1 MELRK
6 LKYWIFIPILI
17 AAVSCEE
24 EVKDGVLP
32 EFKQKLVVSSF
43 ISPSDTVSYITVS
56 SNRRIY
62 GELGI
67 VETLGNLSGYVSD
80 DTKEIQLVRTA
91 TGFKFRHEDLQITE
105 GKTYHIKVI
114 SDKGLTAEASCTV
127 PISRRLELKVDTFTI
142 IQTDPWGY
150 LGNRFMAKVIITDY
164 PGEKNFYRLYCEQDI
179 YYRTDNLSWKIPYNG
194 FENEFFSDYGND
206 GKTIES
212 TSLDLYNSPE
222 DSVIFKCYI
231 LNTSQGYYNYH
242 TSINNYS
249 GGDDPFTEVSPVY
262 SNIKGGLG
270 IFAAYTIDSLIYRL
284 N

>member
-1 MELRK
+1 MALRK
-6 LKYWIFIPILI
+6 SKYWIFILILI
-17 AAVSCEE
+17 AVVSCEE

-62 GELGI
+62 GELGLG
-67 VETLGNLSGYVSD
+67 ETLGNLSGFVSD
-80 DTKEIQLVRTA
+80 NTKEIPLIRT
-91 TGFKFRHEDLQITE
+91 TSGFKFRNEDMQITE
-105 GKTYHIKVI
+105 GKTYHIKII
-114 SDKGLTAEASCTV
+114 SDKGLTAESSCTV
-127 PISRRLELKVDTFTI
+127 PISRRIELKVDTFTI
-142 IQTDPWGY
+142 IQTDPLGY
-150 LGNRFMAKVIITDY
+150 LGNRFMAKVSITDY
-164 PGEKNFYRLYCEQDI
+164 PGEEDFYRLYCEQDI
-179 YYRTDNLSWKIPYNG
+179 YYRTDNLSWIIPYHG
-194 FENEFFSDYGND
+194 FENEFISDYGKD
-206 GKTIES
+206 GKTIELV
-212 TSLDLYNSPE
+212 SLDLYNSPE

-231 LNTSQGYYNYH
+231 LNTSRGYYNYH

-262 SNIKGGLG
+262 SNITGGLG